1 MLQYARV
8 PQHGGMRLGTRNILE
23 GEPKVETDRGIDFFH
38 DGAGAAREPAA
49 PHLVAHLLALFKKAN
64 VHMTQNDS
72 KKERA
77 PLVSRGVA
85 FAAAASALMALGIV
99 LYVIKA
105 PGGKEAAETPACPGA
120 AELAAR
126 LKPLVHGEIAALTIA
141 SQPKPLPKL
150 GFDTADGT
158 KASLADFR
166 GRTVL
171 LNLWATWCVPCRQEM
186 PALDRLQGMFG
197 SKDFAVVAVN
207 IDTARLDRPKA
218 FLDEIGVKNLTL
230 YTDSKA
236 GVFETLKESGKA
248 IGLPTTIL
256 IGKDG
261 CEIGTMAGPA
271 QWGSKRRW
279 PC

>member
-1 MLQYARV
+1 
-8 PQHGGMRLGTRNILE
+8 
-23 GEPKVETDRGIDFFH
+23 
-38 DGAGAAREPAA
+38 
-49 PHLVAHLLALFKKAN
+49 
-64 VHMTQNDS
+64 MTQNDF

-77 PLVSRGVA
+77 PRISRGVA
-85 FAAAASALMALGIV
+85 FAAAALALMALAIV
-99 LYVIKA
+99 LYGIKT

-141 SQPKPLPKL
+141 TQPKPLPEL
-150 GFDTADGT
+150 TFDTAEGT
-158 KASLADFR
+158 KATLSEFK
-166 GRTVL
+166 GRMVL
-171 LNLWATWCVPCRQEM
+171 LNLWATWCLPCRQEM
-186 PALDRLQGMFG
+186 PALDRLQGILGGKAFT
-197 SKDFAVVAVN
+197 VVAVN

-236 GVFETLKESGKA
+236 GVFETLKESGKV
-248 IGLPTTIL
+248 IGLPATIL

-271 QWGSKRRW
+271 QWDSEDALALLNAIQG
-279 PC
+279 

>member
-1 MLQYARV
+1 
-8 PQHGGMRLGTRNILE
+8 
-23 GEPKVETDRGIDFFH
+23 
-38 DGAGAAREPAA
+38 
-49 PHLVAHLLALFKKAN
+49 
-64 VHMTQNDS
+64 MTQNDS

-85 FAAAASALMALGIV
+85 FAAAALALMALGIV
-99 LYVIKA
+99 LYGIKA

-126 LKPLVHGEIAALTIA
+126 LKPLVHGEIAALTLA
-141 SQPKPLPKL
+141 PRPKLLPGL
-150 GFDTADGT
+150 GFDTAEGT
-158 KASLADFR
+158 KASLADFK

-171 LNLWATWCVPCRQEM
+171 LNLWATWCAPCRQEM
-186 PALDRLQGMFG
+186 PALERLQGMFH

-218 FLDEIGVKNLTL
+218 FLDEIGVKNLKL
-230 YTDSKA
+230 YTDNTA
-236 GVFETLKESGKA
+236 AAFQTLKQAGKVL
-248 IGLPTTIL
+248 GLPTTIL

-271 QWGSKRRW
+271 QWDSEEALALLNAIQG
-279 PC
+279 